1 MTWAPW
7 VQELLH
13 RLDAPEHWSPARIRA
28 EARWAEVWRGRNG
41 FAVVRNRV
49 VTVERRR
56 RPALKEAA

>member
-1 MTWAPW
+1 MTWDQEMLARLEAP
-7 VQELLH
+7 
-13 RLDAPEHWSPARIRA
+13 AAWSRARIRA
-28 EARWAEVWRGRNG
+28 EAEWAEIWRGRNG